1 MLRIENVTKTFG
13 TRTAVDDVTLA
24 VPTGQ
29 MVGIIGR
36 SGAGKSTLL
45 RMINRLTNASAGRI
59 VVGDLDVTALSG
71 APLRAWQADGRGRR
85 TAR

>member
-1 MLRIENVTKTFG
+1 MLRVENLTKSFSG
-13 TRTAVDDVTLA
+13 LVAVNNVSFT

-45 RMINRLTNASAGRI
+45 RMINRLADPTSGRI
-59 VVGDLDVTALSG
+59 LWKDEGGVEIDVGALK
-71 APLRAWQADGRGRR
+71 
-85 TAR
+85 